1 MGTGLA
7 FEWLP
12 GTLANYPPSF
22 SSSTLP
28 GFLHRS
34 HARKQSAD
42 GSERERQRRVFST
55 RREREKNQKKTLP
68 SFTSPSSVHPS
79 DLLKPCLTE
88 TTLQVF
94 RLRGDHGV
102 TEETKNPQDVE
113 CMFGTAPA
121 SQEDIKD
128 DGFAAIGLS
137 TFSSA
142 SHLPQPDRSCR
153 GSSSGWAETKE
164 KSPAAPAFFSS

>member
-1 MGTGLA
+1 MNGCQEHWPTTPRPPPPPPPRLDSSVVRMQGSNLQTAARVNACEEISVRVEKKNPLA
-7 FEWLP
+7 
-12 GTLANYPPSF
+12 
-22 SSSTLP
+22 
-28 GFLHRS
+28 
-34 HARKQSAD
+34 
-42 GSERERQRRVFST
+42 
-55 RREREKNQKKTLP
+55 
-68 SFTSPSSVHPS
+68 SFTSLSSVHPS

-128 DGFAAIGLS
+128 DGSAAIGLS
-137 TFSSA
+137 TFSSP
-142 SHLPQPDRSCR
+142 SHHPRPDRSCR
-153 GSSSGWAETKE
+153 GSSSGLVETKE
-164 KSPAAPAFFSS
+164 KSPAAAVWVFNSF